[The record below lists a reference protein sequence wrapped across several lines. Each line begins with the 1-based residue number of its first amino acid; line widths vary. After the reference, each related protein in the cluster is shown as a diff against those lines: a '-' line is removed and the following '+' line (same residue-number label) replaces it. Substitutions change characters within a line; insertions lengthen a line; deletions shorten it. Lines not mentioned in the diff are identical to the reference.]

1 MKGLRKH
8 LLFLV
13 TLVMILAIDISN
25 FGKTV
30 YAADPVDLGMVVD
43 GSLLTMDLETEDTQ
57 TSLKRGLLLNKGT
70 AKCINA
76 GEGKVTAAGV
86 TIAHVVCQKL
96 YIDLSLEK
104 YNPNTKDW
112 HTFDGWSI
120 EKDDASLFM
129 DSFTVSVDKGYY
141 YRVKGVHSAKDGD
154 TLESVDTC
162 TDGIWIE

>member
-1 MKGLRKH
+1 MKGFSKH
-8 LLFLV
+8 LLFWV
-13 TLVMILAIDISN
+13 TLAMILAIDISN
-25 FGKTV
+25 SEEIV
-30 YAADPVDLGMVVD
+30 YAAEPVDLGEIVD
-43 GSLLTMDLETEDTQ
+43 GSLLTLDLETEDTQ
-57 TSLKRGLLLNKGT
+57 NSLTRGLLLNKGT

-96 YIDLSLEK
+96 YIDLSLDQ
-104 YNPNTKDW
+104 YHPDTKSW
-112 HTFDGWSI
+112 HTFDLWSV

-141 YRVKGVHSAKDGD
+141 YRVRGVHSAKDGD